1 MVVNAQG
8 QTICLN
14 MIVKN
19 EAAVLR
25 RCLGSVRPF
34 IDSWVIVDTGS
45 TDGTQQIVRECLVDL
60 PGELYER
67 AWVNFAHN
75 RNQALDLARGHGDYL
90 LLIDADEVLEPIP
103 GFSLTPLLADSY
115 QLQVSNESCY
125 YARTQLVRNGLPWR
139 YQGVLHEFIT
149 CETAARGEFLSGL
162 VCKVFHDG
170 ARARSPETYR
180 RDALLLESALLE
192 EPGNARYVFYLA
204 QSHRDAG
211 DNELALRYYRR
222 RVQMGGWKE
231 EVWYS
236 LFQIACIRERMESP
250 WAETMESYLEAWQH
264 TPTRAEPL
272 FRIAM
277 HFQTRQKYE
286 LAHLFL
292 EPATRLPAPD
302 VGCLFVEQHL
312 YDYQSLLEYAVA
324 CYYLGLHTEA
334 IAANNRLLGSG
345 KLPPQFMEQVICN
358 RRFSVNA
365 LCPLRPSLAGAPRV
379 HVYLPFR
386 APDPAFDDCI
396 ESLLRQN
403 CEPLTV
409 TVADAESNP
418 EATSRLPAGDCRFS
432 VVSGAA
438 SANWLPWVA
447 ERVRSEL
454 PPEDMV
460 MILRP
465 ETRLA
470 DNEALKRLQTVFCDP
485 DCLLA
490 YAQYRLPS
498 GDIGHA
504 EPASSDAVFM
514 ERGAE
519 LAGAS
524 VITVRARLL
533 QQAPDDQ
540 LEDYDSLFR
549 AAGFKHTR
557 FSDDVVTLQTMPCSI
572 AAARRIEPIVA
583 TSSNV
588 PMISCLMVTLDR
600 LALAKCAIL
609 SYAEQSYPNRELVI
623 VADGDEPYR
632 RALARYVE
640 ALGLAGVH
648 IVYPGTGGL
657 TLGCLRNISIDAARG
672 ELICQWDDDDCSHP
686 DRLKVQFEHMIAH
699 RAGVSFFTDHLQI
712 IESERLLSWI
722 DWSGEGQYDGLSQ
735 LTPGT
740 LMMYRDARFRYPE
753 SGPTAR
759 RGEDCVFM
767 EAVCGAVPVAALHG
781 VGELYLYRY
790 HGRNTFPREHHYRLC
805 ACRSRSNAQ
814 LLEDA
819 ARLQKAIRYYPIPRP
834 CSVVG
839 REGPAFV
846 LN

>member
-1 MVVNAQG
+1 
-8 QTICLN
+8 

-19 EAAVLR
+19 EAAVIR

-45 TDGTQQIVRECLVDL
+45 TDQTQQIVRECLGDL

-67 AWVNFAHN
+67 AWGNFAHN
-75 RNQALDLARGHGDYL
+75 RNQALGLARGHGDYL
-90 LLIDADEVLEPIP
+90 LLIDADEVLEPTA
-103 GFSLTPLLADSY
+103 GFSLPALLADSY
-115 QLQVSNESCY
+115 QLQVSNDSCCY
-125 YARTQLVRNGLPWR
+125 TRTQLVRNRLPWR

-149 CETAARGEFLSGL
+149 CGAAAAGEFLSGL
-162 VCKVFHDG
+162 VCKVCHDG

-204 QSHRDAG
+204 QSYRDAG

-222 RVQMGGWKE
+222 RVQMAEWKE

-236 LFQIACIRERMESP
+236 LYQIACIRERMEVP

-277 HFQTRQKYE
+277 HFQTRQQYE

-292 EPATRLPAPD
+292 ERAIRLPAPD

-312 YDYQSLLEYAVA
+312 HDYQLLLEYAVA
-324 CYYLGLHTEA
+324 CYYLGQHAEA
-334 IAANNRLLGSG
+334 IAANNRLLHSG
-345 KLPPQFMEQVICN
+345 KLPPQFMEQVIRN

-365 LCPLRPSLAGAPRV
+365 LSPLRPGLGRAPKL

-396 ESLLRQN
+396 ESLLRQQ
-403 CEPLTV
+403 CEPFSV
-409 TVADAESNP
+409 TVADGDCNP
-418 EATSRLPAGDCRFS
+418 DVRSRIPAGDGRFS
-432 VVSGAA
+432 LVAGVA
-438 SANWLPWVA
+438 SANWLRWVA
-447 ERVRSEL
+447 ERVRSDVPPQDVIVIL
-454 PPEDMV
+454 P
-460 MILRP
+460 P

-470 DNEALKRLQTVFCDP
+470 DHEALKRLQTVFCDP

-490 YAQYRLPS
+490 YAQYRLAS

-504 EPASSDAVFM
+504 EPAPSDVFFM
-514 ERGAE
+514 ERAAE

-524 VITVRARLL
+524 VISVRVRLL
-533 QQAPDDQ
+533 QQASADQ
-540 LEDYDSLFR
+540 LEDYHSLFR

-557 FSDDVVTLQTMPCSI
+557 FSDEVLTLQTMPCSLSP
-572 AAARRIEPIVA
+572 ARCGELIGM
-583 TSSNV
+583 TSDNV

-600 LALAKCAIL
+600 LALAKHAIR
-609 SYAEQSYPNRELVI
+609 SYAEQSYANRELVI
-623 VADGDEPYR
+623 VTDGDEPYR
-632 RALARYVE
+632 RALARYVD
-640 ALGLAGVH
+640 ALGIAGVR
-648 IVYPGTGGL
+648 IIYPGTGGL

-672 ELICQWDDDDCSHP
+672 EIICQWDDDDYSHP
-686 DRLKVQFEHMIAH
+686 ERLEVQFAHMIAH
-699 RAGVSFFTDHLQI
+699 RAGISFLTDHLQF

-735 LTPGT
+735 FAPGT
-740 LMMYRDARFRYPE
+740 LMMYRDQRFRYPE

-781 VGELYLYRY
+781 VGDLYLYRY
-790 HGRNTFPREHHYRLC
+790 HGRNTFSREHHYRLC

-819 ARLQKAIRYYPIPRP
+819 ARLQQAIRYYPIARP